1 MYNSSVQSSENIPDT
16 HGEHIM
22 EIAKRARQIAP
33 SLTLEITARAKKM
46 KADGITV
53 VSFAAGE
60 PDFNTPDYIIEAGH
74 KALEMGLTKYTP
86 AAGTAELKNAI
97 CEKLKNDNAL
107 EYSPSQIVVS
117 NGGKHSLF
125 NAFMAILDPGDEVI
139 VPAPY
144 WLSYPELVKM
154 ASGVP
159 VFVQT
164 RPENKFKITAAEL
177 EKAITDK
184 TKAFILNNPNNPTGA
199 VYTRSELNALASV
212 IEKHNIYVISD
223 EIYEKLNYEHRHH
236 SIAAYSDI
244 LKDLTIVVNG
254 MSKTYSMTGWRVGYA
269 AANEQIASAMSSLQ
283 SHSTSNV
290 NAVAQ
295 YASYIALSDKYHGD
309 AFLED
314 MRATF
319 DARRA
324 LMMLRLSRI
333 GLNYIEP
340 KGAFYV
346 MVCVKEFEGKC
357 FEGQRI
363 RSAYDFAS
371 VLLEH
376 AQVAVIPCECFG
388 APEYIRLS
396 YAASE
401 KDIERG
407 LDKIASFVAQLS

>member
-1 MYNSSVQSSENIPDT
+1 MD
-16 HGEHIM
+16 
-22 EIAKRARQIAP
+22 IARRAKQISP

-46 KADGITV
+46 KADNIPV

-60 PDFNTPDYIIEAGH
+60 PDFNTPDYIIQAGH
-74 KALEMGLTKYTP
+74 KALELGMTKYTP
-86 AAGTAELKNAI
+86 ASGTAELKAAI

-107 EYSPSQIVVS
+107 EYLPSQIVVS

-125 NAFMAILDPGDEVI
+125 NAFMAVLEVGDEVI
-139 VPAPY
+139 IPAPY
-144 WLSYPELVKM
+144 WLSYPEIVKM
-154 ASGVP
+154 AGGVP
-159 VFVQT
+159 VYVQT
-164 RPENKFKITAAEL
+164 KPENNFKITAVEL
-177 EKAITDK
+177 ENAITDK

-212 IEKHNIYVISD
+212 IEKHEVYVVSD

-244 LKDLTIVVNG
+244 LKDRTIVVNG
-254 MSKTYSMTGWRVGYA
+254 MSKTYSMTGWRVGYSA
-269 AANEQIASAMSSLQ
+269 SNEKISSAMASMQ
-283 SHSTSNV
+283 SHSTSNI

-324 LMMLRLSRI
+324 LMMLRLSRL
-333 GLNYIEP
+333 GLKFIEP

-346 MVCVKEFEGKC
+346 MVSVKQFQGMSY
-357 FEGQRI
+357 EGQRI
-363 RSAYDFAS
+363 RSAHDLALS
-371 VLLEH
+371 LLDN
-376 AQVAVIPCECFG
+376 AQVAVIPCESFG
-388 APEYIRLS
+388 APDYIRLS

-407 LDKIASFVAQLS
+407 LDKIAVYLEQLK

>member
-1 MYNSSVQSSENIPDT
+1 MK
-16 HGEHIM
+16 
-22 EIAKRARQIAP
+22 IARRAKQISP

-46 KADGITV
+46 KADGIAV

-60 PDFNTPDYIIEAGH
+60 PDFNTPEYIVEAGH

-86 AAGTAELKNAI
+86 ASGTLQLKTAI

-107 EYSPSQIVVS
+107 DYEPSNIVVS

-139 VPAPY
+139 IPSPY
-144 WLSYPELVKM
+144 WLSYPEIVKM
-154 ASGVP
+154 AGGVP
-159 VFVQT
+159 VFVRT
-164 RPENKFKITAAEL
+164 KPENNFKITGVEL
-177 EKAITDK
+177 ENAITDK
-184 TKAFILNNPNNPTGA
+184 TKAFIINNPNNPTGA

-212 IEKHNIYVISD
+212 IEKRNIFVVSD

-236 SIAAYSDI
+236 SIAAYSDV
-244 LKDLTIVVNG
+244 LKELTIVVNG
-254 MSKTYSMTGWRVGYA
+254 MSKTYSMTGWRVGYT
-269 AANEQIASAMSSLQ
+269 AANEQISAAMSSMQ

-290 NAVAQ
+290 NSIAQ
-295 YASYIALSDKYHGD
+295 YASYIALSDKLHGD

-324 LMMLRLSRI
+324 LMMLRLSRL
-333 GLNYIEP
+333 GLTYIEP
-340 KGAFYV
+340 KGAFYI
-346 MVCVKEFEGKC
+346 MVSINKFIGKS
-357 FEGQRI
+357 FEGQII
-363 RSAYDFAS
+363 RTAFDFAT

-376 AQVAVIPCECFG
+376 AQVAVIPCESFG
-388 APEYIRLS
+388 APEYVRLS

-407 LDKIASFVAQLS
+407 LNSLGSFIAQLN

>member
-1 MYNSSVQSSENIPDT
+1 MD
-16 HGEHIM
+16 
-22 EIAKRARQIAP
+22 IARRAKQISP

-46 KADGITV
+46 KADNIPV

-60 PDFNTPDYIIEAGH
+60 PDFNTPDYIIQAGH
-74 KALEMGLTKYTP
+74 KALELGMTKYTP
-86 AAGTAELKNAI
+86 ASGTAELKAAI

-107 EYSPSQIVVS
+107 EYLPSQIVVS

-125 NAFMAILDPGDEVI
+125 NAFMAVLEVGDEVI
-139 VPAPY
+139 IPAPY
-144 WLSYPELVKM
+144 WLSYPEIVKM
-154 ASGVP
+154 AGGVP
-159 VFVQT
+159 VYVQT
-164 RPENKFKITAAEL
+164 KPENNFKITAVEL
-177 EKAITDK
+177 ENAVTDK

-212 IEKHNIYVISD
+212 IEKHEIYVVSD

-244 LKDLTIVVNG
+244 LKDRTIVVNG
-254 MSKTYSMTGWRVGYA
+254 MSKTYSMTGWRVGYSA
-269 AANEQIASAMSSLQ
+269 SNEKISSAMASMQ
-283 SHSTSNV
+283 SHSTSNI

-324 LMMLRLSRI
+324 LMMLRLSRL
-333 GLNYIEP
+333 GLKFIEP

-346 MVCVKEFEGKC
+346 MVSIKQFEGMSY
-357 FEGQRI
+357 EGQRI
-363 RSAYDFAS
+363 RSAHDLALS
-371 VLLEH
+371 LLDN
-376 AQVAVIPCECFG
+376 AQVAVIPCESFG
-388 APEYIRLS
+388 APDYIRLS

-407 LDKIASFVAQLS
+407 LDKIAVYLEQLK

>member
-1 MYNSSVQSSENIPDT
+1 MD
-16 HGEHIM
+16 
-22 EIAKRARQIAP
+22 IAKRAKQISP

-46 KADGITV
+46 KADGIPV

-60 PDFNTPDYIIEAGH
+60 PDFNTPDYIVQAAH
-74 KALEMGLTKYTP
+74 KALDMGMTKYTP
-86 AAGTAELKNAI
+86 ASGIADLKNAI

-107 EYSPSQIVVS
+107 EYLPSQIVVS
-117 NGGKHSLF
+117 NGGKHSLT
-125 NAFMAILDPGDEVI
+125 NACMTILNPGDEVI
-139 VPAPY
+139 IPSPY
-144 WLSYPELVKM
+144 WLSYPEIVKL
-154 ASGVP
+154 AGGVP
-159 VFVQT
+159 VFVNTQ
-164 RPENKFKITAAEL
+164 PENNFKITADEL

-199 VYTRSELNALASV
+199 VYTRSELNALAAV
-212 IEKHNIYVISD
+212 IEKHDVYVISD

-244 LKDLTIVVNG
+244 LKDRTIVVNG

-269 AANEQIASAMSSLQ
+269 AANEKIAAAMSSIQ

-290 NAVAQ
+290 NSVAQ
-295 YASYIALSDKYHGD
+295 YASYVALSDKYHGD

-324 LMMLRLSRI
+324 LMMLRLSRL
-333 GLNYIEP
+333 GLHFIEP

-346 MVCVKEFEGKC
+346 MVSIKDFEGKMY
-357 FEGQRI
+357 EGLRI
-363 RSAYDFAS
+363 RTAYDLAS
-371 VLLEH
+371 SLLEH
-376 AQVAVIPCECFG
+376 AQVAVIPCEGFG
-388 APEYIRLS
+388 APDYIRLS

-407 LDKIASFVAQLS
+407 LDSIKSYIAQLK

>member
-1 MYNSSVQSSENIPDT
+1 MCIRD
-16 HGEHIM
+16 
-22 EIAKRARQIAP
+22 R
-33 SLTLEITARAKKM
+33 
-46 KADGITV
+46 
-53 VSFAAGE
+53 GE
-60 PDFNTPDYIIEAGH
+60 PDFNTPDYIIQAGH
-74 KALEMGLTKYTP
+74 KALELGMTKYTP
-86 AAGTAELKNAI
+86 ASGTAELKAAI

-107 EYSPSQIVVS
+107 EYLPSQIVVS

-125 NAFMAILDPGDEVI
+125 NAFMAVLEVGDEVI
-139 VPAPY
+139 IPAPY
-144 WLSYPELVKM
+144 WLSYPEIVKM
-154 ASGVP
+154 AGGVP
-159 VFVQT
+159 VYVQT
-164 RPENKFKITAAEL
+164 KPENNFKITAVEL
-177 EKAITDK
+177 ENAITDK

-212 IEKHNIYVISD
+212 IEKHEVYVVSD

-244 LKDLTIVVNG
+244 LKDRTIVVNG
-254 MSKTYSMTGWRVGYA
+254 MSKTYSMTGWRVGYSA
-269 AANEQIASAMSSLQ
+269 SNEKISSAMASMQ
-283 SHSTSNV
+283 SHCTSNI

-324 LMMLRLSRI
+324 LMMLRLSRL
-333 GLNYIEP
+333 GLKFIEP

-346 MVCVKEFEGKC
+346 MVSIKQFQGMSY
-357 FEGQRI
+357 EGQRI
-363 RSAYDFAS
+363 RSAHDLALS
-371 VLLEH
+371 LLDN
-376 AQVAVIPCECFG
+376 AQVAVIPCESFG
-388 APEYIRLS
+388 APDYIRLS

-407 LDKIASFVAQLS
+407 LDKIAIYLEQLKQ

>member
-1 MYNSSVQSSENIPDT
+1 MDIS
-16 HGEHIM
+16 
-22 EIAKRARQIAP
+22 KRARIISP
-33 SLTLEITARAKKM
+33 SLTLEITAKAKKM
-46 KADGITV
+46 KADGIAV

-74 KALEMGLTKYTP
+74 KGLEMGLTKYTP
-86 AAGTAELKNAI
+86 TAGTAQLKAAI
-97 CEKLKNDNAL
+97 CEKLHNDNAL
-107 EYSPSQIVVS
+107 DYAPSQIVVS

-139 VPAPY
+139 IPSPY

-154 ASGVP
+154 AAGTP
-159 VFVQT
+159 VFVET
-164 RPENKFKITAAEL
+164 KPEHNFKITPEEL
-177 EKAITDK
+177 EAAITPK

-199 VYTRSELNALASV
+199 VYTRSELNKLAAV
-212 IEKHNIYVISD
+212 IEAHEIYVISD
-223 EIYEKLNYEHRHH
+223 EIYEKLNYEHRSH

-244 LKDLTIVVNG
+244 LKERTIVING

-269 AANEQIASAMSSLQ
+269 AANELVAAAMSNIQ

-295 YASYIALSDKYHGD
+295 YASYIALSDKLHGD

-324 LMMLRLSRI
+324 LMMLRLTRA
-333 GLNYIEP
+333 GLKFIEP

-346 MVCVKEFEGKC
+346 MVSVKEFEGSRYD
-357 FEGQRI
+357 GQEVRCA
-363 RSAYDFAS
+363 SDFANL
-371 VLLEH
+371 LLEH
-376 AQVAVIPCECFG
+376 AQVAVIPCEGFG
-388 APEYIRLS
+388 APDYIRLS

-407 LDKIASFVAQLS
+407 LDALTAFVKQLKS

>member
-1 MYNSSVQSSENIPDT
+1 MD
-16 HGEHIM
+16 
-22 EIAKRARQIAP
+22 IARRAKQISP

-46 KADGITV
+46 KADNIPV

-60 PDFNTPDYIIEAGH
+60 PDFNTPDYIIQAGH
-74 KALEMGLTKYTP
+74 KALELGMTKYTP
-86 AAGTAELKNAI
+86 ASGTAELKAAI

-107 EYSPSQIVVS
+107 EYLPSQIVVS

-125 NAFMAILDPGDEVI
+125 NAFMAVLEVGDEVI
-139 VPAPY
+139 IPAPY
-144 WLSYPELVKM
+144 WLSYPEIVKM
-154 ASGVP
+154 AGGVP
-159 VFVQT
+159 VYVQT
-164 RPENKFKITAAEL
+164 KPENNFKITAVEL
-177 EKAITDK
+177 ENAITDK

-212 IEKHNIYVISD
+212 IEKHEVYVVSD

-244 LKDLTIVVNG
+244 LKDRTIVVNG
-254 MSKTYSMTGWRVGYA
+254 MSKTYSMTGWRVGYSA
-269 AANEQIASAMSSLQ
+269 SNEKISSAMASMQ
-283 SHSTSNV
+283 SHSTSNI

-324 LMMLRLSRI
+324 LMMLRLSRL
-333 GLNYIEP
+333 GLKFIEP

-346 MVCVKEFEGKC
+346 MVSIKQFQGMSY
-357 FEGQRI
+357 EGQRI
-363 RSAYDFAS
+363 CSAHDLALS
-371 VLLEH
+371 LLDN
-376 AQVAVIPCECFG
+376 AQVAVIPCESFG
-388 APEYIRLS
+388 APDYIRLS

-407 LDKIASFVAQLS
+407 LDKIAVYLEQLK

>member
-1 MYNSSVQSSENIPDT
+1 MK
-16 HGEHIM
+16 
-22 EIAKRARQIAP
+22 IAKRAKQISP
-33 SLTLEITARAKKM
+33 SLTLEITAKAKKM
-46 KADGITV
+46 KSDGIPV

-86 AAGTAELKNAI
+86 AAGTAQLKTAI

-107 EYSPSQIVVS
+107 EYLPSQIVVS

-125 NAFMAILDPGDEVI
+125 NAFMTILEPGDEVI
-139 VPAPY
+139 IPAPY
-144 WLSYPELVKM
+144 WLSYPEIVKM
-154 ASGVP
+154 TGGVP
-159 VFVQT
+159 VIVNT
-164 RPENKFKITAAEL
+164 KPENNFKITAVEL

-199 VYTRSELNALASV
+199 VYTRSELNALAAV
-212 IEKHNIYVISD
+212 IENHDVYVVSD

-236 SIAAYSDI
+236 SIAASTDI
-244 LKDLTIVVNG
+244 LKDRTIVING

-269 AANEQIASAMSSLQ
+269 AANESIAAAMAGLQ

-295 YASYIALSDKYHGD
+295 YASYVALSDKLHGD

-324 LMMLRLSRI
+324 LMMLRLSRL
-333 GLNYIEP
+333 GLKYIEP

-346 MVCVKEFEGKC
+346 MVSIKEFEGKKY
-357 FEGQRI
+357 EGQVI
-363 RSAYDFAS
+363 RSAYDLANIM
-371 VLLEH
+371 LEH
-376 AQVAVIPCECFG
+376 AQVAVIPCESFG
-388 APEYIRLS
+388 APDYIRLS

-407 LDKIASFVAQLS
+407 LDSIRSFFAQIKE

>member
-1 MYNSSVQSSENIPDT
+1 MD
-16 HGEHIM
+16 
-22 EIAKRARQIAP
+22 IARRAKQISP

-46 KADGITV
+46 KADNIPV

-60 PDFNTPDYIIEAGH
+60 PDFNTPDYIIQAGH
-74 KALEMGLTKYTP
+74 KALELGMTKYTP
-86 AAGTAELKNAI
+86 ASGTAELKAAI

-107 EYSPSQIVVS
+107 EYLPSQIVVS

-125 NAFMAILDPGDEVI
+125 NAFMAVLEVGDEVI
-139 VPAPY
+139 IPAPY
-144 WLSYPELVKM
+144 WLSYPEIVKM
-154 ASGVP
+154 AGGVP
-159 VFVQT
+159 VYVQT
-164 RPENKFKITAAEL
+164 KPENNFKITAVEL
-177 EKAITDK
+177 ENAITDK

-212 IEKHNIYVISD
+212 IEKHEVYVVSD

-244 LKDLTIVVNG
+244 LKDRTIVVNG
-254 MSKTYSMTGWRVGYA
+254 MSKTYSMTGWRVGYSA
-269 AANEQIASAMSSLQ
+269 SNEKISSAMASMQ
-283 SHSTSNV
+283 SHSTSNI

-324 LMMLRLSRI
+324 LMMLRLSRL
-333 GLNYIEP
+333 GLKFIEP

-346 MVCVKEFEGKC
+346 MVSDRK
-357 FEGQRI
+357 
-363 RSAYDFAS
+363 S
-371 VLLEH
+371 V
-376 AQVAVIPCECFG
+376 V
-388 APEYIRLS
+388 
-396 YAASE
+396 
-401 KDIERG
+401 
-407 LDKIASFVAQLS
+407 

>member
-1 MYNSSVQSSENIPDT
+1 MD
-16 HGEHIM
+16 
-22 EIAKRARQIAP
+22 IAQRAKQISP

-46 KADGITV
+46 KADGIPV

-60 PDFNTPDYIIEAGH
+60 PDFNTPDYIIQAAH
-74 KALEMGLTKYTP
+74 KALDMGMTKYTP
-86 AAGTAELKNAI
+86 ASGIAELKNAI
-97 CEKLKNDNAL
+97 CQKFKSDNAL
-107 EYSPSQIVVS
+107 DYSPSQIVVS
-117 NGGKHSLF
+117 NGGKHALF
-125 NAFMAILDPGDEVI
+125 NAFMAILNPGDEVI
-139 VPAPY
+139 IPAPY

-159 VFVQT
+159 VIVDT
-164 RPENKFKITAAEL
+164 KPENRFKITAEEL

-184 TKAFILNNPNNPTGA
+184 TKAFVLNNPNNPTGA
-199 VYTRSELNALASV
+199 VYTGKDLNALAEV
-212 IEKHNIYVISD
+212 IEKHDIYVVSD
-223 EIYEKLNYEHRHH
+223 EIYEKLNYEHIHR
-236 SIAAYSDI
+236 SIAACSDL
-244 LKDLTIVVNG
+244 LKDRTIVVNG

-269 AANEQIASAMSSLQ
+269 ASNEQIASAMSGLQ

-295 YASYIALSDKYHGD
+295 YASYIALSDKYHGE

-314 MRATF
+314 MKATF

-324 LMMLRLSRI
+324 LMMLKLSRI

-340 KGAFYV
+340 KGAFYI
-346 MVCVKEFEGKC
+346 MVSIKEFEGKYH
-357 FEGQRI
+357 EGVKI
-363 RSAYDFAS
+363 RSAYDLAS

-376 AQVAVIPCECFG
+376 AQVAVIPCESFG
-388 APEYIRLS
+388 APDYIRLS

-407 LDKIASFVAQLS
+407 LASLAAFLGQLKD

>member
-1 MYNSSVQSSENIPDT
+1 MDIS
-16 HGEHIM
+16 
-22 EIAKRARQIAP
+22 KRARMISP
-33 SLTLEITARAKKM
+33 SLTLEITAKAKKM
-46 KADGITV
+46 KADGIAV

-74 KALEMGLTKYTP
+74 KGLEMGLTKYTP
-86 AAGTAELKNAI
+86 TAGTAQLKAAI
-97 CEKLKNDNAL
+97 CEKLQNDNAL

-125 NAFMAILDPGDEVI
+125 NAFMAILEPNDEVI
-139 VPAPY
+139 IPSPY

-154 ASGVP
+154 ASGKP
-159 VFVQT
+159 VFVET
-164 RPENKFKITAAEL
+164 KPENNFKITPAEL
-177 EKAITDK
+177 EAAITDK

-199 VYTRSELNALASV
+199 VYTRSELNKLAAV
-212 IEKHNIYVISD
+212 IEAHEIYVVSD
-223 EIYEKLNYEHRHH
+223 EIYEKLNYEHRSH

-244 LKDLTIVVNG
+244 LKERTIVING

-269 AANEQIASAMSSLQ
+269 AANELVAAAMSNIQ

-295 YASYIALSDKYHGD
+295 YASYVALSDKLHGD

-324 LMMLRLSRI
+324 LMMLRLTRA
-333 GLNYIEP
+333 GLKFIEP

-346 MVCVKEFEGKC
+346 MVSVKEFEGSKYD
-357 FEGQRI
+357 GQTVRCA
-363 RSAYDFAS
+363 SDFANM
-371 VLLEH
+371 LLEH
-376 AQVAVIPCECFG
+376 AQVAVIPCEGFG
-388 APEYIRLS
+388 APDYIRLS

-407 LDKIASFVAQLS
+407 LDAITAFVKQLKS

>member
-1 MYNSSVQSSENIPDT
+1 
-16 HGEHIM
+16 M
-22 EIAKRARQIAP
+22 EIAKRAKQIAP

-46 KADGITV
+46 KADGISV

-74 KALEMGLTKYTP
+74 KALDMGLTKYTP
-86 AAGTAELKNAI
+86 AGGIPELREAI
-97 CEKLKNDNAL
+97 CQKFKSDNAL
-107 EYSPSQIVVS
+107 DYKPSQIVVS

-125 NAFMAILDPGDEVI
+125 NAFMAILNPGDEVI
-139 VPAPY
+139 IPSPY

-154 ASGVP
+154 AGGVP
-159 VFVQT
+159 VFVET
-164 RPENKFKITAAEL
+164 RPENKFKITAVEL

-199 VYTRSELNALASV
+199 VYTGKDINALAAV
-212 IEKHNIYVISD
+212 IERHEIYVISD
-223 EIYEKLNYEHRHH
+223 EIYEKLNYEHIHR
-236 SIAAYSDI
+236 SIAAYSDT
-244 LKDLTIVVNG
+244 LKDMTVVVNG

-269 AANEQIASAMSSLQ
+269 AANEQVASAMISLQ

-295 YASYIALSDKYHGD
+295 YASYIALSDKYHGE

-333 GLNYIEP
+333 GLNFIEP

-346 MVCVKEFEGKC
+346 MVSVKEFEGKS

-363 RSAYDFAS
+363 RSAYDFAT

-376 AQVAVIPCECFG
+376 AQVAVIPCEGFG
-388 APEYIRLS
+388 APDYIRLS

-407 LDKIASFVAQLS
+407 LDRLAGFVTQLN

>member
-1 MYNSSVQSSENIPDT
+1 MIS
-16 HGEHIM
+16 
-22 EIAKRARQIAP
+22 P
-33 SLTLEITARAKKM
+33 SLTLEITAKAKKM
-46 KADGITV
+46 KADGIAV

-74 KALEMGLTKYTP
+74 KGLEMGLTKYTP
-86 AAGTAELKNAI
+86 TAGTAQLKAAI
-97 CEKLKNDNAL
+97 CEKLHNDNAL
-107 EYSPSQIVVS
+107 DYAPSQIVVS

-125 NAFMAILDPGDEVI
+125 NAFMAILEPKDEVI
-139 VPAPY
+139 IPSPY

-154 ASGVP
+154 ASGTP
-159 VFVQT
+159 VFVET
-164 RPENKFKITAAEL
+164 KPEHDFKITPEEL
-177 EKAITDK
+177 EAAITPK

-199 VYTRSELNALASV
+199 VYTRSELNKLAAV
-212 IEKHNIYVISD
+212 IEAHEIYVISD
-223 EIYEKLNYEHRHH
+223 EIYEKLNYEHRSH

-244 LKDLTIVVNG
+244 LKERTIVING

-269 AANEQIASAMSSLQ
+269 AANELVAAAMSNIQ

-295 YASYIALSDKYHGD
+295 YASYIALSDKLHGD

-324 LMMLRLSRI
+324 LMMLRLTRA
-333 GLNYIEP
+333 GLKFIEP

-346 MVCVKEFEGKC
+346 MVSVKEFEGSRYD
-357 FEGQRI
+357 GQEVRCA
-363 RSAYDFAS
+363 SDFANL
-371 VLLEH
+371 LLEH
-376 AQVAVIPCECFG
+376 AQVAVIPCEGFG
-388 APEYIRLS
+388 APDYIRLS

-407 LDKIASFVAQLS
+407 LDALTAFVKQLKS